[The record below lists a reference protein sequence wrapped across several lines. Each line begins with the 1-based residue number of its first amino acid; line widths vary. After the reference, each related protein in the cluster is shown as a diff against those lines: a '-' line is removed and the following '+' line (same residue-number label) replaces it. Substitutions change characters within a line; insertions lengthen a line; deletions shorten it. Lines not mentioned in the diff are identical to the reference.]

1 MIYTRCCV
9 CWRADYVSYPHVMCA
24 CINCKLKTV
33 KRQSVT
39 VFQCPKW
46 TCCFDCFQFHHS
58 FTVQHVPLTGHWLL
72 LRFSDPTA
80 LDKVHHAAVADAQ
93 EQSHESQLDMAAHSL
108 CVALGTAKRGRL
120 LELEPL
126 LELSSDY
133 AESLLK
139 MQRWQDAFHAAA
151 EAVKMK
157 LDYVKVDKSSTF
169 FSCSDYVGK

>member
-9 CWRADYVSYPHVMCA
+9 CWRADYVSYPHVLCA
-24 CINCKLKTV
+24 CICKLKTV

-157 LDYVKVDKSSTF
+157 LDYVKVDKSSAF